1 MMQILL
7 VWLQFPAPAGFF
19 FGAPG
24 LTRTADLL
32 VRSQTLY
39 PTELRAHDRQDSTT
53 LAASERI
60 SQPETVGGQP
70 RQRILEGVRDFL
82 LFLSRQARLRGWMET
97 SPLARR
103 LAERFVAGET
113 LAEALAVAR
122 RVNAEGIS
130 VTLDHLGENVTSIEE
145 AAASRDEYIRALD
158 EIQAAG
164 LNANVSIKL
173 SQFGIDLGEAIC
185 GDNAARLVEV
195 AARQQNFVRVD
206 MESSAYTDRT
216 LRLVTDLHAR
226 FGATGAV
233 IQAYLKRS
241 EKDLEELNRRRIRV
255 RLCKGA
261 YLEPSSVAFE
271 HKRDVD
277 SNFVRLMKKLLESG
291 TYPAIATHDEAII
304 AEAERFVGGRGIA
317 HSAFEFQ
324 MLYGIR
330 KDIQRRLVARGYRLR
345 LYIPYGKAW
354 YPYFMRRL
362 AERPANVVFLLRNL
376 LR

>member
-1 MMQILL
+1 M
-7 VWLQFPAPAGFF
+7 
-19 FGAPG
+19 
-24 LTRTADLL
+24 
-32 VRSQTLY
+32 
-39 PTELRAHDRQDSTT
+39 
-53 LAASERI
+53 
-60 SQPETVGGQP
+60 
-70 RQRILEGVRDFL
+70 RDFL
-82 LFLSRQARLRGWMET
+82 LFLSRQARLRAWMET

-103 LAERFVAGET
+103 LAARFVAGET
-113 LAEALAVAR
+113 LGEALSVAR
-122 RVNAEGIS
+122 GVNAEGIS

-158 EIQAAG
+158 EIHTAG

-173 SQFGIDLGEAIC
+173 SQFGIDLDEAVC
-185 GDNAARLVEV
+185 RDNAARLVEV

-216 LRLVTDLHAR
+216 LRLVTGLHAR
-226 FGATGAV
+226 FGAAGAV

-241 EKDLEELNRRRIRV
+241 EKDIEELNRLGIRV

-261 YLEPSSVAFE
+261 YLEPPSVAFE

-291 TYPAIATHDEAII
+291 AYPAIATHDPAII
-304 AEAERFVGGRGIA
+304 AEAERFTAGRNIPQSG
-317 HSAFEFQ
+317 FEFQ

-330 KDIQRRLVARGYRLR
+330 KDIQRRLVAKGYRLR